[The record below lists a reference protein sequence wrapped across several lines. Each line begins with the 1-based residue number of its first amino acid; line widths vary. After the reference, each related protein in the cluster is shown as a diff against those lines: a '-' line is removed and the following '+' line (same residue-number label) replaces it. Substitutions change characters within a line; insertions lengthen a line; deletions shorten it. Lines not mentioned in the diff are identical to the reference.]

1 MKKVLLFL
9 IIIFISEN
17 LVSQKK
23 ALLTDDSELIKDLK
37 DLSSAY
43 EITRSLKEYEEF
55 VRLSYMNELPEGI
68 DNAFA
73 NRIAFCENI
82 NTHKIANDSLRI
94 YLANYIL
101 GSIKYDLLFKEG
113 AQDSIKI
120 KAISEL
126 YYEAGRN
133 YFNYLHGRYS
143 TKRFIDI
150 SEKNYWTN
158 IEKRQY
164 ITRDEYRLYDSIK
177 VFNMPYAIKYLDSI
191 SLLLDN
197 FQEYSIYQ
205 IEIANQYI
213 LNDSIFEY
221 NYEVALRKYL
231 GLLDKKE
238 YSLYLFESW
247 RRWRCVYQNS
257 NGHSKFSDIPNDFYN
272 QKRDE
277 ALQFLLNY
285 ITLHPNDDMAIN
297 QYILL
302 STHDNV
308 LRFGEYDYGN
318 QNILEYYYLY
328 NAKFDF

>member
-1 MKKVLLFL
+1 MKKTLLFL
-9 IIIFISEN
+9 AVIFISEN
-17 LVSQKK
+17 LVSQNKT
-23 ALLTDDSELIKDLK
+23 LLTDDTELIKDLN
-37 DLSSAY
+37 DLSKAY
-43 EITRSLKEYEEF
+43 EINRYLKEYGEF
-55 VRLSYMNELPEGI
+55 VTLSYMNEIPEDI
-68 DNAFA
+68 DDAFA

-82 NTHKIANDSLRI
+82 STHEISNDSLRI
-94 YLANYIL
+94 YIDNYIL
-101 GSIKYDLLFKEG
+101 ESIKYDLLFKEG
-113 AQDSIKI
+113 AQDSINI
-120 KAISEL
+120 KVVSES
-126 YYEAGRN
+126 YYKASGN
-133 YFNYLHGRYS
+133 YFNYLHNKYS

-150 SEKNYWTN
+150 SEKDYWIN
-158 IEKRQY
+158 IESNQY

-177 VFNMPYAIKYLDSI
+177 MVNIPYAIKYLDSI

-221 NYEVALRKYL
+221 NHEVALRKYL
-231 GLLDKKE
+231 EILDKKE

-257 NGHSKFSDIPNDFYN
+257 NGHSKFSDIPNEFYN
-272 QKRDE
+272 QKRSE
-277 ALQFLLNY
+277 VLQFLLNY
-285 ITLHPNDDMAIN
+285 ITFHPDDDMAIN

-328 NAKFDF
+328 KAKFDF

>member
-1 MKKVLLFL
+1 MV
-9 IIIFISEN
+9 
-17 LVSQKK
+17 
-23 ALLTDDSELIKDLK
+23 
-37 DLSSAY
+37 
-43 EITRSLKEYEEF
+43 
-55 VRLSYMNELPEGI
+55 
-68 DNAFA
+68 
-73 NRIAFCENI
+73 NI
-82 NTHKIANDSLRI
+82 
-94 YLANYIL
+94 
-101 GSIKYDLLFKEG
+101 
-113 AQDSIKI
+113 
-120 KAISEL
+120 
-126 YYEAGRN
+126 
-133 YFNYLHGRYS
+133 
-143 TKRFIDI
+143 
-150 SEKNYWTN
+150 
-158 IEKRQY
+158 
-164 ITRDEYRLYDSIK
+164 
-177 VFNMPYAIKYLDSI
+177 PYAIKYLDSI
-191 SLLLDN
+191 SLLLNN

-221 NYEVALRKYL
+221 NHEIALRKYL
-231 GLLDKKE
+231 DLLDKKE

-257 NGHSKFSDIPNDFYN
+257 NGHSKFSDIPNEFYN